1 MNSPRA
7 RSDSQ
12 NNSTLSDRSA
22 RAPVV
27 LQVLPDLDGGGGVE
41 RGTIDIARALGAA
54 GWGALVAS
62 NSTRLAGRIDALGG
76 RHCRLPVHSKNP
88 LVMAANVRRLA
99 RLIEAMN
106 VDIVHA
112 RSRAPAWSAYYA
124 ARATGRHFVTTMH
137 GTHGTQAFYKR
148 AYNAIMTRGE
158 RVIAISEFIARHI
171 VETYGADPGRITVIP
186 RGVDLDYFSPGAVS
200 VERVVKLSRRWRLE
214 DGAPVVMLPGRL
226 TGWKGHA
233 VLIQAMAHLTRR
245 DAIGVMVGGEEGS
258 EAYEKS
264 LAAQAHELGLGGRVR
279 FVGRC
284 DDMPAAYMLADVVVS
299 ASTRPEAFG
308 RVAAEAQ
315 AMGIPIVATD
325 HGGSRE
331 TVLPGV
337 TGWLVPPGAAE
348 PMAEAIDQALK
359 LDQSERETRAS
370 AGRRH
375 VEAHFSLEMMCAR
388 TLAVYRDVLESTMP
402 S

>member
-1 MNSPRA
+1 MSGETA
-7 RSDSQ
+7 Q
-12 NNSTLSDRSA
+12 
-22 RAPVV
+22 APVV

-41 RGTIDIARALGAA
+41 RGTIDIVRALTGA

-62 NSTRLAGRIDALGG
+62 NSTRLARRIDALGG
-76 RHCRLPVHSKNP
+76 RHVRLPMHSKNP
-88 LVMAANVRRLA
+88 FVMAANVRRLA

-124 ARATGRHFVTTMH
+124 ARVTGRHFVTTVH
-137 GTHGTQAFYKR
+137 GTHGTRLPHKR

-158 RVIAISEFIARHI
+158 RVVAISEFIARHI
-171 VETYGADPGRITVIP
+171 VETYGADPGRITGSP
-186 RGVDLDYFSPGAVS
+186 RGGDLEAFRPGAVS
-200 VERVVKLSRRWRLE
+200 VERVVKLARRWRLE

-226 TGWKGHA
+226 TSWKGHA
-233 VLIQAMAHLTRR
+233 VLIEAMALLERR
-245 DAIGVMVGGEEGS
+245 DAISVMVGGEEGS
-258 EAYEKS
+258 EPYAES
-264 LAAQAHELGLGGRVR
+264 LYARATALELAGRVR

-284 DDMPAAYMLADVVVS
+284 DDMPAAYMLADIVIS

-308 RVAAEAQ
+308 RIAAEAQ
-315 AMGIPIVATD
+315 AMGIPIIASD

-337 TGWLVPPGAAE
+337 TGCLVPPGDAPAL
-348 PMAEAIDQALK
+348 AKAIDHALG
-359 LDQSERETRAS
+359 LGQ
-370 AGRRH
+370 AGRDALATAARAH

-388 TLAVYRDVLESTMP
+388 TLAVYQDVLESAKP
-402 S
+402 G